1 MKKEKIKINLKPAIV
16 PLIISVILSI
26 VIAVSSFA
34 IQDTPFYK
42 SFETVFQR
50 AFFIEQNK
58 PVSIYAESPY
68 LSNFALVEI
77 DERTLNNLKTGWPI
91 PRSYYARLIKKL
103 DGAGAKLIC
112 FDIIF
117 PDKSKSAEEDE
128 AFASQIK
135 KTPNVLLA
143 YHMTDM
149 SKNPEDKKDAEIIL
163 PCDVIFNA
171 LGKNTAEKYEKLG
184 FVSTDEDIDGL
195 IRSVKLVQPYKD
207 RLYTSFN
214 IKILL
219 KMLNAAPDE
228 VTPVAKDQAL
238 LIKDKVI
245 PINKNYNMN
254 INFGFTPKNR
264 ENMPNIFSMADVF
277 DMPEK
282 DLNSFF
288 NNKIVLIG
296 VTAMAGYDVKYF
308 PVGQMPGTYGH
319 MNALFTVLDNK
330 FIKQVLPIKE
340 AYWILFFGILAGL
353 ASILFK
359 PRYSLILLLIL
370 LASSVFI
377 SYKIFI
383 NNCVFMPMFPNILNV
398 VFVFVSVN
406 LYKYQQEQYAK
417 KKLSIMIREFA
428 PLPPDYLEKVIAE
441 KAGSAQFGGKKVK
454 LSILFSDIRGYTN
467 LSEKLDPV
475 EVMNTLNE
483 YHGAMGEIFEKN
495 GGVIFDYQ
503 GDAQMVVFGLV
514 EPSKDDHAFYAVKA
528 GIEMQERVKE
538 LVEKWGRKHEF
549 EIGVGV
555 CTGDVSLG
563 IVGSAQRKQYAA
575 IGDSTNVSAR
585 LQGMSKQLE
594 SPVLISDTAYEMCK
608 EKIIADK
615 LEPVSLKGKSEPLQV
630 YRAKGIKQGLGTGD

>member
-1 MKKEKIKINLKPAIV
+1 MKKEKTKINYKSAIV
-16 PLIISVILSI
+16 PLLISVIISI
-26 VIAVSSFA
+26 VIAISSFA
-34 IQDTPFYK
+34 INDSPFYK

-58 PVSIYAESPY
+58 PVSIYGESPY
-68 LSNFALVEI
+68 LRDFALIEI

-91 PRSYYARLIKKL
+91 PRSYYAQLIKKL
-103 DGAGAKLIC
+103 ASVDTKLIC

-117 PDKSKSAEEDE
+117 PDKSKSAVEDE
-128 AFASQIK
+128 AFALQIK

-149 SKNPEDKKDAEIIL
+149 SKNPENKKDAEIIF
-163 PCDVIFNA
+163 PCEVIFNA
-171 LGKNTAEKYEKLG
+171 LGKDNAEKFEKLG

-207 RLYTSFN
+207 KLYTSFN

-219 KMLNAAPDE
+219 KMFNYTPNE
-228 VTPVAKDQAL
+228 ITPVAKKQVL

-264 ENMPNIFSMADVF
+264 ENMPNIISMSDVF
-277 DMPEK
+277 EMPEN
-282 DLNSFF
+282 DLKAFF

-319 MNALFTVLDNK
+319 MNALFTILNDK
-330 FIKQVLPIKE
+330 FIKQITPLKE
-340 AYWILFFGILAGL
+340 TYWILFFGILVGL

-359 PRYSLILLLIL
+359 PRYSLILLIVL
-370 LASSVFI
+370 LALSIFI
-377 SYKIFI
+377 SYKIFV
-383 NNCVFMPMFPNILNV
+383 NNCIFMPMFPNILNV
-398 VFVFVSVN
+398 VLVFVSVN
-406 LYKYQQEQYAK
+406 LYKYQQEQHAK

-428 PLPPDYLEKVIAE
+428 PLPPEYLEKVIAE

-454 LSILFSDIRGYTN
+454 LTILFSDIRGYTN

-483 YHGAMGEIFEKN
+483 YHGAMGEIFERN

-514 EPSKDDHAFYAVKA
+514 EPSKDDHAFYAVKS
-528 GIEMQERVKE
+528 GVEMQERVKQ

-608 EKIIADK
+608 DKIISDK

-630 YRAKGIKQGLGTGD
+630 YMARGIK

>member
-1 MKKEKIKINLKPAIV
+1 MKKEKVKINYKSAV
-16 PLIISVILSI
+16 APLLISVIISI
-26 VIAVSSFA
+26 VIAISSFA
-34 IQDTPFYK
+34 INDSPFYK

-50 AFFIEQNK
+50 AFFTEQNK
-58 PVSIYAESPY
+58 PASIYAESPY
-68 LSNFALVEI
+68 LIDFALVEI
-77 DERTLNNLKTGWPI
+77 DERTLKNLKTGWPI

-103 DGAGAKLIC
+103 ASVGAKLIC

-128 AFASQIK
+128 SFALQIK

-149 SKNPEDKKDAEIIL
+149 SKNPEYKKDAEIIL
-163 PCDVIFNA
+163 PCETIFNA
-171 LGKNTAEKYEKLG
+171 LGKNNAEKFEKLG

-195 IRSVKLVQPYKD
+195 IRSVKLAQPYKGA
-207 RLYTSFN
+207 LYTSFN
-214 IKILL
+214 VKILL
-219 KMLNAAPDE
+219 KMLNAASNE
-228 VTPVAKDQAL
+228 VTPFAKEQI
-238 LIKDKVI
+238 LIVKDKII

-264 ENMPNIFSMADVF
+264 ENMPNIISMSDVF
-277 DMPEK
+277 EMSEK
-282 DLNSFF
+282 DLRAFF
-288 NNKIVLIG
+288 NNKIVIIG

-319 MNALFTVLDNK
+319 MNALFTILNDK
-330 FIKQVLPIKE
+330 FIKQIPPVKE
-340 AYWILFFGILAGL
+340 TYWILFFGILVGL

-359 PRYSLILLLIL
+359 PRYSLILLIIL
-370 LASSVFI
+370 LALSVFI
-377 SYKIFI
+377 SYKIFVNDCI
-383 NNCVFMPMFPNILNV
+383 FMPMFPNILNIV
-398 VFVFVSVN
+398 LVFVSVN
-406 LYKYQQEQYAK
+406 LYKYQQEQQAK
-417 KKLSIMIREFA
+417 KRLSVMIREFA

-441 KAGSAQFGGKKVK
+441 KTGAAQFGGKKEN
-454 LSILFSDIRGYTN
+454 LTILFSDIRGYTN

-475 EVMNTLNE
+475 DVMNTLNE

-514 EPSKDDHAFYAVKA
+514 DPSREEHAFYAVKS
-528 GIEMQERVKE
+528 GIEMQERVKK
-538 LVEKWGRKHEF
+538 LVEKWGKKHEF

-608 EKIIADK
+608 DKIITDK

-630 YRAKGIKQGLGTGD
+630 YRAKGIK